1 MNEGKKEA
9 YVYCGG
15 DIEEGLSEEE
25 GVKHDEHGLPISRSL
40 EEVNEPNFWE
50 GCGRVEEVDEPKSYV
65 EDVDEP
71 GIVQIVLRKVPGND
85 RGFIWDYLLFVTCG
99 SYFYDNCFVRS
110 RSL

>member
-15 DIEEGLSEEE
+15 DIEEGLSEED

-50 GCGRVEEVDEPKSYV
+50 GNSRIIFFLFFATFLFAV
-65 EDVDEP
+65 
-71 GIVQIVLRKVPGND
+71 VLL
-85 RGFIWDYLLFVTCG
+85 LLFWLLRMMRILAYNEEG
-99 SYFYDNCFVRS
+99 R
-110 RSL
+110 

>member
-50 GCGRVEEVDEPKSYV
+50 GNSR
-65 EDVDEP
+65 
-71 GIVQIVLRKVPGND
+71 IVFFFFFATFLFAVVLL
-85 RGFIWDYLLFVTCG
+85 LLFWLLRMMRILAYNEEG
-99 SYFYDNCFVRS
+99 R
-110 RSL
+110 

>member
-15 DIEEGLSEEE
+15 DIEEGLSEED

-50 GCGRVEEVDEPKSYV
+50 GNSR
-65 EDVDEP
+65 
-71 GIVQIVLRKVPGND
+71 IIFFFFLQHFFLRW
-85 RGFIWDYLLFVTCG
+85 FFC
-99 SYFYDNCFVRS
+99 SCFGCYE
-110 RSL
+110 